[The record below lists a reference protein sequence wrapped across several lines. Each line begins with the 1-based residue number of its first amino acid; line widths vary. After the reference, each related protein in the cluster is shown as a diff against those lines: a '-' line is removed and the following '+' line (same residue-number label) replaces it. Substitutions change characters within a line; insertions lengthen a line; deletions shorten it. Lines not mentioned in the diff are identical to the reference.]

1 MSARLSPLSL
11 LVTLALAVTGCP
23 ADDPPPPLKTPRP
36 PRPEPVAPER
46 PVEPTVTQQPS
57 SSDRAR
63 LLAMTPADV
72 FSGGLRGRVAG
83 ELAPLLAGE
92 GALAMSEQLGAAK
105 VPLEALDLCL
115 VVFDRARESAR
126 AELVEDAVRAQLM
139 RSLEVQAGDQAV
151 LRAWVVPL
159 AERVFVQADLSAA
172 VAFLTKVR
180 TIYALSAALTRPR

>member
-23 ADDPPPPLKTPRP
+23 ADEPPPPLKTPRP
-36 PRPEPVAPER
+36 RRPEPVAPER

-72 FSGGLRGRVAG
+72 FADGLRGRVAG

-105 VPLEALDLCL
+105 VPLEALDLCF

-139 RSLEVQAGDQAV
+139 RSLEVQAGDQPV
-151 LRAWVVPL
+151 LRAWVVAL
-159 AERVFVQADLSAA
+159 AERVFVRADLSAA
-172 VAFLTKVR
+172 AAFLTKVR